1 MLGADNMSEG
11 AARWAV
17 SEPNILNVA
26 ATRAKEE
33 FYIIGNKSLYK
44 ATQSPIIRDTIDILD
59 SYQSSLEIN

>member
-1 MLGADNMSEG
+1 MSEG

-33 FYIIGNKSLYK
+33 FIYW
-44 ATQSPIIRDTIDILD
+44 
-59 SYQSSLEIN
+59 E